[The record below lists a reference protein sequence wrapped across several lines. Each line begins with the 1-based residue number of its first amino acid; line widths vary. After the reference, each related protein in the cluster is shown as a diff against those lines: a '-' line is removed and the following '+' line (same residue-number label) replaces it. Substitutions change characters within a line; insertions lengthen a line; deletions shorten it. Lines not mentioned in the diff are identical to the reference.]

1 LGRDRSD
8 EVDIYDKQHDI
19 GGVDLPDP
27 LEDAGHRNEQASFYR
42 HLAVK
47 HRRGVTGREEKE
59 IRGATEPEIPRR
71 EQAHH
76 VIRNMVEK
84 DRPVGDPE
92 HNVEPEI
99 ATIGSEI
106 SFRRWGH
113 SKVTLDQKQRKR
125 IGR

>member
-1 LGRDRSD
+1 MKSCNPSRLSGIALSSRPSSSVRVGSSTMPITLYSSDIGRSILGRDRSD

-27 LEDAGHRNEQASFYR
+27 LEDAGHRHEQASFYR

-59 IRGATEPEIPRR
+59 IRGATEPEIPWR

-76 VIRNMVEK
+76 VIRN
-84 DRPVGDPE
+84 
-92 HNVEPEI
+92 
-99 ATIGSEI
+99 
-106 SFRRWGH
+106 
-113 SKVTLDQKQRKR
+113 
-125 IGR
+125 